1 MNEVFSAFA
10 YLAALLF
17 ISCAWYG
24 AEMMLYGA
32 SQSSIIDM
40 LATAIFAYQV
50 TLGRCEYTVGG
61 DQHDESRD
69 DR

>member
-1 MNEVFSAFA
+1 MKDVMGALA

-24 AEMMLYGA
+24 AEMMLYGT
-32 SQSSIIDM
+32 SQSSVIDA

-50 TLGRCEYTVGG
+50 TVGRYEYVTEEDG
-61 DQHDESRD
+61 DGQSE
-69 DR
+69 